1 METHNKL
8 LYPLLVVAA
17 IGVIMFSALGIATMM
32 GYLPSVNSAEKT
44 TAAQPAAS
52 AQPQRKNE
60 TAASSDQKLAAV
72 CANCGVV
79 ESIHVVEHRG
89 QGTGLGAVAG
99 GLTGL
104 LVGNQ
109 FGRSNGRAALTVLGG
124 VGGAYAG
131 NEIEKNAKK
140 STRFEIRVRLDNGDI
155 RTVHSASSVIVAV
168 GDKVRVE
175 NGTVVPQS

>member
-8 LYPLLVVAA
+8 LYPLLVMASIA
-17 IGVIMFSALGIATMM
+17 VILFSALGIATMM
-32 GYLPSVNSAEKT
+32 GYLPSVHSAEKT
-44 TAAQPAAS
+44 ATAQPVAGT
-52 AQPQRKNE
+52 QLQRKDE
-60 TAASSDQKLAAV
+60 TTSSGNQKPAAA

-79 ESIHVVEHRG
+79 DSIHIVEHRG
-89 QGTGLGAVAG
+89 QGTGLGAMAG

-140 STRFEIRVRLDNGDI
+140 STSFEIRVRLDNGDI

-175 NGTVVPQS
+175 NGAVVPQG